1 MRNDENESD
10 DDVARAAACAPAP
23 RRRDPTH
30 AARIGSR
37 SDRPPDRSGD
47 RPRRTAARPRHAP
60 SAMAHAAPCAARHG
74 RTAPPRARARANTH
88 THKHRHPHIQTHHV
102 IPHAGV
108 GARESRNHARS
119 EACGLSA
126 FTELH
131 TSGQCTTEHITEH
144 GRERAINIH
153 AESILCKP
161 VDCSSGSS
169 IWQSLC
175 KDNRLYGRDQRP
187 AVFLIVASSS
197 SLLEPLYSPF
207 L

>member
-1 MRNDENESD
+1 MRTNRTTTWH
-10 DDVARAAACAPAP
+10 VPPRA
-23 RRRDPTH
+23 
-30 AARIGSR
+30 
-37 SDRPPDRSGD
+37 
-47 RPRRTAARPRHAP
+47 RPRRAGGTRPTQHGSDRDRIGRPIGAAIGRVARPPGPAKR
-60 SAMAHAAPCAARHG
+60 HAAPCAARHG